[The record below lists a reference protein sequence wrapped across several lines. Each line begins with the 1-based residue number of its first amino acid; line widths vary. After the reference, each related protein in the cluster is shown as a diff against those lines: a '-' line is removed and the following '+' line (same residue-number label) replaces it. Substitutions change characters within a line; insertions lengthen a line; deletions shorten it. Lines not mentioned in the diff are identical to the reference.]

1 MKTLVLSLLFIAT
14 ISNATDSNGRAED
27 VIKKSSETRLKL
39 EKKYSNKKERIPA
52 SIQSNFDEF
61 ENLMH
66 SDEDKNWIDE
76 VEKLSE

>member
-1 MKTLVLSLLFIAT
+1 MRKLVLSLLFIAT
-14 ISNATDSNGRAED
+14 ISNATDSNGRAEG

-61 ENLMH
+61 ERLMH